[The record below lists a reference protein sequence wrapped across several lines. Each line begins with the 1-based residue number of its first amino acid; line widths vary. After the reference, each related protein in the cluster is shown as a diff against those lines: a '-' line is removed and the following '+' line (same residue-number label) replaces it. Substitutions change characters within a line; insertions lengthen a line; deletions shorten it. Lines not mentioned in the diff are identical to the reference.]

1 MNREIKFRVWDV
13 VDKKFLQSVGHFY
26 KLCIETEN
34 DKFIIQ
40 QFTGLKDKNDK
51 DIYEGDILK
60 ISELDSNQNAGPG
73 KRKIL
78 QTFNKAIIIWNNER
92 LCYYYSP
99 IRKIGANIPHQMLS
113 YGFEPQIIGNIFE
126 NPELLNKSS

>member
-1 MNREIKFRVWDV
+1 MKQEIKRQIKYRVWDV

-51 DIYEGDILK
+51 DIYEGDLINFTLK
-60 ISELDSNQNAGPG
+60 GFTHEVYPEDIEKAEVWFNDEDAMFVFGRYRTNDLLDYYFSMADRID
-73 KRKIL
+73 RKSIE
-78 QTFNKAIIIWNNER
+78 IV
-92 LCYYYSP
+92 
-99 IRKIGANIPHQMLS
+99 
-113 YGFEPQIIGNIFE
+113 GNIYE
-126 NPELLNKSS
+126 K